1 MMKTKATDSI
11 TTWWEIRAIKL
22 QVFLQIM
29 TEGQDIPSAETDK
42 ALRYFTIRTQELEQ
56 SHYPD
61 SAEEIYIHLLE
72 ALQHMQQSL
81 LYRKQRNEYQA
92 SLRVDMAYVSM
103 SALRLRL
110 IQAGILL

>member
-1 MMKTKATDSI
+1 MKSKATDSI

-29 TEGQDIPSAETDK
+29 TEGQDISTTEIDN
-42 ALRYFTIRTQELEQ
+42 ALRYFAIRIQELEQ
-56 SHYPD
+56 SDYPD
-61 SAEEIYIHLLE
+61 SAEEIYTHLLE

-81 LYRKQRNEYQA
+81 HYRKQKNEYQA

-110 IQAGILL
+110 LQSGILL